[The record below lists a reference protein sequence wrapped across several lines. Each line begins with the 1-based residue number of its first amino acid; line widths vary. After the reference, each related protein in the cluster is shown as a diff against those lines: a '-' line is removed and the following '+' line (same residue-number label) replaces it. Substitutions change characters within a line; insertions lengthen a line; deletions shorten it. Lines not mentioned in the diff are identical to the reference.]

1 MTPNPKIHHMSRLY
15 FFMKLYF
22 MNYIKDV
29 VIPDTIKHPNSSMNL
44 SDYFHVIGYCLIMD
58 CYVGHSVRD
67 FFLKGPITPQKGA
80 PIRLNNIIFGRSLG
94 NTAYA
99 MSYTYFTIPECGYPL
114 LQQWQMEEGWNSKTA
129 EIFDPLW
136 VSVLDESIQEWIDRY
151 T

>member
-1 MTPNPKIHHMSRLY
+1 MSLLDFFCQLY
-15 FFMKLYF
+15 FIK
-22 MNYIKDV
+22 YIKDV
-29 VIPDTIKHPNSSMNL
+29 FIPDTNKHINSPIVL
-44 SDYFHVIGYCLIMD
+44 IEYFRVISCCLVMA

-80 PIRLNNIIFGRSLG
+80 PIRLNKIISGRSLG